1 MRSLIGKQAPKFNA
15 TAVING
21 HEIVQNFS
29 LDRYKGKKYVV
40 FFFYPMDF
48 TFVCPTELHA
58 FQEKLAEFEKRNV
71 ALVGCSV
78 DSEYSHFS
86 WLQMP
91 KNEGGIQGVKYLIS
105 PNRFPK
111 ATEYWQ
117 EAMLPMKTVIGYAT
131 ELRLPSVDYFSSTKK
146 VSYVIASSTTSR

>member
-21 HEIVQNFS
+21 HEIVPNFS

-58 FQEKLAEFEKRNV
+58 FQEKFAECCLGRLLSGLRILTLLLAANAEE
-71 ALVGCSV
+71 
-78 DSEYSHFS
+78 
-86 WLQMP
+86 
-91 KNEGGIQGVKYLIS
+91 
-105 PNRFPK
+105 
-111 ATEYWQ
+111 
-117 EAMLPMKTVIGYAT
+117 
-131 ELRLPSVDYFSSTKK
+131 
-146 VSYVIASSTTSR
+146 

>member
-1 MRSLIGKQAPKFNA
+1 MRSLIGKQAPKFDA

-29 LDRYKGKKYVV
+29 LDQYKGKKYVV

-58 FQEKLAEFEKRNV
+58 FQEKLEEFEKRDV
-71 ALVGCSV
+71 AVVGCSV

-91 KNEGGIQGVKYLIS
+91 KNEGGIQGVKYPFLS
-105 PNRFPK
+105 QSLRVMECWP
-111 ATEYWQ
+111 
-117 EAMLPMKTVIGYAT
+117 EAMPPMKMAIGYAKGH
-131 ELRLPSVDYFSSTKK
+131 R
-146 VSYVIASSTTSR
+146 

>member
-86 WLQMP
+86 W
-91 KNEGGIQGVKYLIS
+91 S
-105 PNRFPK
+105 
-111 ATEYWQ
+111 
-117 EAMLPMKTVIGYAT
+117 
-131 ELRLPSVDYFSSTKK
+131 
-146 VSYVIASSTTSR
+146 VSYTHLTLPTKA